1 MLNSMGKFRF
11 IFFELNLH
19 FSKIN
24 YIIVYIIEGDLCISF
39 QCFDLDKLSIRYMND
54 QI

>member
-1 MLNSMGKFRF
+1 MAIEILFNNKIQI

-24 YIIVYIIEGDLCISF
+24 YIIVYIIW
-39 QCFDLDKLSIRYMND
+39 KND
-54 QI
+54 Q